1 MPRHP
6 QAVGTLADLYLDSAG
21 PAGAILS
28 EQDVQQARDY
38 WYDDASND
46 PGQMPTVM
54 CLFTDS
60 TKRRENSS
68 PQTRDPEPCFFL
80 ARATWSRFL
89 GWHSSVRSSSHGA
102 TARVRSEAPASS
114 SGRRLLGC
122 FHRDIILHF
131 RRPCFSE
138 AVPLMLVRTSAQSS
152 EAFWTVHKRGE
163 DSIKIAEE
171 ALS

>member
-80 ARATWSRFL
+80 ARGDLVPISRVAQLCAFILAWGDCESAERSAGFLKRAKAAGLLSQRYNPPFSATMLLRGSAADARA
-89 GWHSSVRSSSHGA
+89 HIRPVIRS
-102 TARVRSEAPASS
+102 
-114 SGRRLLGC
+114 LLY
-122 FHRDIILHF
+122 R
-131 RRPCFSE
+131 
-138 AVPLMLVRTSAQSS
+138 A
-152 EAFWTVHKRGE
+152 
-163 DSIKIAEE
+163 
-171 ALS
+171 